1 MLDLRRGRRILFI
14 LLFALLCTFPCACAT
29 QGNVAYTEDA
39 GTKEKVT
46 DASAS
51 DADIRWDNLKIE
63 NSMDLSYATQ
73 FSVDYYTGGYKLISV
88 SDIGDYLLV
97 PDGKN
102 VPEGLPSDITVIDG
116 TPKHAY
122 LAATSGMDFIV
133 KIGRLNNLSFS
144 GTKEDGWYIPEA
156 KQAMQA
162 KTLAYA
168 GKYNAPDVEQMLAGD
183 CDLAIESTMILHN
196 PEVKE
201 QLEACGIPVIVEHSS
216 YETHPLGRLEWVKF
230 YGALFDAEDA
240 AEQLFETETAKTA
253 DVLNETPTGKT
264 VAFFYVTTNGGVNVR
279 KSGDYVSKMIE
290 LAGGT
295 CITFDDSDE
304 ENALSTM
311 TIQMETF
318 YEQAKDADY
327 IIYNS
332 TIDSELT
339 CVSELLQ
346 KNALFADFKAVKEGH
361 VYGTGKNMF
370 QETTGYGTMIADMH
384 AIFTGQEI
392 KSDYFYKLT
401 EE

>member
-1 MLDLRRGRRILFI
+1 MRRGRRILFC
-14 LLFALLCTFPCACAT
+14 LLFALLCTFPCACTT

-39 GTKEKVT
+39 GQKETVT

-51 DADIRWDNLKIE
+51 DADIQWDDLKIE

-73 FSVDYYTGGYKLISV
+73 FSVDYYTGGYKLISIC
-88 SDIGDYLLV
+88 DIGDYLLV

-116 TPKHAY
+116 APKHVY

-133 KIGRLNNLSFS
+133 KIGCLDRLSFS

-162 KTLAYA
+162 QTLAYA
-168 GKYNAPDVEQMLAGD
+168 GKYNAPDIEQMLAGD

-216 YETHPLGRLEWVKF
+216 YETDPLGRLEWVKF

-253 DVLNETPTGKT
+253 DVLTEEPTGKT
-264 VAFFYVTTNGGVNVR
+264 VAFFYVTTSGGVNVR

-295 CITFDDSDE
+295 CITFDDSEE

-339 CVSELLQ
+339 SVAELLR

-384 AIFTGQEI
+384 AIFTGQELE
-392 KSDYFYKLT
+392 SDYFYQLT
-401 EE
+401 D

>member
-1 MLDLRRGRRILFI
+1 MKKKIAAGIVSVVLAISLTACGSAGRMSEK
-14 LLFALLCTFPCACAT
+14 
-29 QGNVAYTEDA
+29 NTEIS
-39 GTKEKVT
+39 KELEY
-46 DASAS
+46 DH
-51 DADIRWDNLKIE
+51 
-63 NSMDLSYATQ
+63 SMELEYAEE
-73 FSVDYYTGGYKLISV
+73 FSVDYYQDGYALVTIA
-88 SDIGDYLLV
+88 DDGQYLV
-97 PDGKN
+97 
-102 VPEGLPSDITVIDG
+102 VPEGKTAPDDLSKDITVLQQPLHNI
-116 TPKHAY
+116 Y
-122 LAATSGMDFIV
+122 LVASSVMDMFV
-133 KIGRLNNLSFS
+133 SLDALDSVRFS
-144 GTKEDGWYIPEA
+144 ALKADSWYIEPAKEA
-156 KQAMQA
+156 MEAGDI
-162 KTLAYA
+162 LYA
-168 GKYNAPDVEQMLAGD
+168 GKYSAPDYEQILSEN
-183 CDLAIESTMILHN
+183 CELAIENTMISHT

-201 QLEACGIPVIVEHSS
+201 QLEKFGVPVLTDHSCS
-216 YETHPLGRLEWVKF
+216 EKNPLGRTEWVKL
-230 YGALFDAEDA
+230 YGLLTGHEKEAEEAFA
-240 AEQLFETETAKTA
+240 AE
-253 DVLNETPTGKT
+253 NEAFASIGEEEETGKT

-295 CITFDDSDE
+295 CSTFDDSDE

-339 CVSELLQ
+339 SVSELLQ

>member
-1 MLDLRRGRRILFI
+1 MRRGRRILFL
-14 LLFALLCTFPCACAT
+14 LLFALLCTFPCACTT

-39 GTKEKVT
+39 GQKEKVT

-63 NSMDLSYATQ
+63 KSMELSYATQ
-73 FSVDYYTGGYKLISV
+73 FSVDYYTGGYKLISIC
-88 SDIGDYLLV
+88 DIGDYLLV

-102 VPEGLPSDITVIDG
+102 VPEGVPSDITVIDG
-116 TPKHAY
+116 TPKHVY
-122 LAATSGMDFIV
+122 LVATSGMDFIV
-133 KIGRLNNLSFS
+133 KIGCLDRLSFS

-162 KTLAYA
+162 QTLAYA

-201 QLEACGIPVIVEHSS
+201 QLETCGIPVIVEHSS
-216 YETHPLGRLEWVKF
+216 YETDPLGRLEWVKF
-230 YGALFDAEDA
+230 YGALFDAEEA
-240 AEQLFETETAKTA
+240 AEQLFASETAKTA
-253 DVLNETPTGKT
+253 DILNEAPTGKT

-304 ENALSTM
+304 GNALSTM

-327 IIYNS
+327 IVYNS

-339 CVSELLQ
+339 SVSELLQ

-392 KSDYFYKLT
+392 KSDYFYRLT

>member
-1 MLDLRRGRRILFI
+1 MLNLRRGRKILFC
-14 LLFALLCTFPCACAT
+14 LLFALLCTFPCACTT
-29 QGNVAYTEDA
+29 QGNVAYTEEA
-39 GTKEKVT
+39 GQKETET
-46 DASAS
+46 DASAL
-51 DADIRWDNLKIE
+51 DAAVKWDDLKIE
-63 NSMDLSYATQ
+63 NSMELSYATQ
-73 FSVDYYTGGYKLISV
+73 FSVDYYTGGYKLISIC
-88 SDIGDYLLV
+88 DIGDYLLV

-116 TPKHAY
+116 TPKHVY

-133 KIGRLNNLSFS
+133 KIGCLDHLSFS

-162 KTLAYA
+162 QTLAYA

-216 YETHPLGRLEWVKF
+216 YETDPLGRLEWVKF
-230 YGALFDAEDA
+230 YGALFDAEEA
-240 AEQLFETETAKTA
+240 AAQLFASETAKTE
-253 DVLNETPTGKT
+253 DVLTEAPTGKT
-264 VAFFYVTTNGGVNVR
+264 VAFFYVTTSGGVNVR

-332 TIDSELT
+332 TIDNELT
-339 CVSELLQ
+339 SVSELLQ

-384 AIFTGQEI
+384 AIFTGQELE
-392 KSDYFYKLT
+392 SDYFYPLT
-401 EE
+401 Q

>member
-1 MLDLRRGRRILFI
+1 MNLRRERKILFW
-14 LLFALLCTFPCACAT
+14 LLFALLCTFPCACTT

-39 GTKEKVT
+39 GQKETVT
-46 DASAS
+46 DASAL
-51 DADIRWDNLKIE
+51 DAVIKWDDLKIE

-73 FSVDYYTGGYKLISV
+73 FSVDYYTGGYKLISI

-97 PDGKN
+97 PDGKH
-102 VPEGLPSDITVIDG
+102 VPDGLPSDITVIDG
-116 TPKHAY
+116 TPKHVY

-133 KIGRLNNLSFS
+133 KIGCLDRLSFS

-162 KTLAYA
+162 QTLAYA
-168 GKYNAPDVEQMLAGD
+168 GKYNAPDIEQMFAGE

-216 YETHPLGRLEWVKF
+216 YEADPLGRLEWVKF

-240 AEQLFETETAKTA
+240 AEQLFEKETAKTA
-253 DVLNETPTGKT
+253 DVLTEAPTGKT

-295 CITFDDSDE
+295 CITFDDSE
-304 ENALSTM
+304 EESALSTM

-339 CVSELLQ
+339 SVAELLQ

-384 AIFTGQEI
+384 AIFTGQKLE
-392 KSDYFYKLT
+392 SDYFYQLT
-401 EE
+401 QE

>member
-1 MLDLRRGRRILFI
+1 MLNLRRGRKILFC
-14 LLFALLCTFPCACAT
+14 LLFALLCTFPCACTT

-39 GTKEKVT
+39 GQKETVT
-46 DASAS
+46 DASAL
-51 DADIRWDNLKIE
+51 DADIQWGDLKIE

-73 FSVDYYTGGYKLISV
+73 FSVDYYTGGYKLISIC
-88 SDIGDYLLV
+88 DIGDYLLV

-102 VPEGLPSDITVIDG
+102 VPEGLSSDITVIDG
-116 TPKHAY
+116 SPKHVY

-133 KIGRLNNLSFS
+133 KIGCLDRLSFS

-162 KTLAYA
+162 QTLAYA
-168 GKYNAPDVEQMLAGD
+168 GKYNAPDIEQMLAGD

-216 YETHPLGRLEWVKF
+216 YETDPLGRLEWVKF

-240 AEQLFETETAKTA
+240 AEQLFDTETAKTA
-253 DVLNETPTGKT
+253 DVLTEEPTGKT
-264 VAFFYVTTNGGVNVR
+264 VAFFYVTTSGGVNVR

-295 CITFDDSDE
+295 CITFDDSEE

-311 TIQMETF
+311 TIQMESF

-339 CVSELLQ
+339 SVAELLQ

-384 AIFTGQEI
+384 AIFTGQEL
-392 KSDYFYKLT
+392 KSDYFYKLAD
-401 EE
+401 

>member
-1 MLDLRRGRRILFI
+1 MRRGRRILFL

-39 GTKEKVT
+39 GPKETVT

-63 NSMDLSYATQ
+63 KSMELSYATQ
-73 FSVDYYTGGYKLISV
+73 FSVDYYTGGYKLISIC
-88 SDIGDYLLV
+88 DIGDYLLV

-102 VPEGLPSDITVIDG
+102 VPAGLPSDITVIDG
-116 TPKHAY
+116 SPKHVY

-133 KIGRLNNLSFS
+133 KIGCLDRLSFS

-162 KTLAYA
+162 QTLAYA

-201 QLEACGIPVIVEHSS
+201 QLEMCGIPVIVEHSS
-216 YETHPLGRLEWVKF
+216 YETDPLGRLEWVKF
-230 YGALFDAEDA
+230 YGALF
-240 AEQLFETETAKTA
+240 AEQLFETETTKTA
-253 DVLNETPTGKT
+253 DILTETPTGKT

-295 CITFDDSDE
+295 CITFDNSDE

-339 CVSELLQ
+339 SVSELLQ

>member
-1 MLDLRRGRRILFI
+1 MRRGRRILFL

-73 FSVDYYTGGYKLISV
+73 FSVDYYTGGYKLISIC
-88 SDIGDYLLV
+88 DIGDYLLV

-102 VPEGLPSDITVIDG
+102 VPAGLPSDITVIDG
-116 TPKHAY
+116 SPKHVY

-133 KIGRLNNLSFS
+133 KIGCLNRLSFS
-144 GTKEDGWYIPEA
+144 GTKENGWYIPEA

-162 KTLAYA
+162 QTLAYA

-201 QLEACGIPVIVEHSS
+201 QLETCGIPVIVEHSS
-216 YETHPLGRLEWVKF
+216 YETDPLGRLEWVKF

-240 AEQLFETETAKTA
+240 AEQLFASETAKTA
-253 DVLNETPTGKT
+253 DVLNETSTGKT

-279 KSGDYVSKMIE
+279 KSGDYVSKMIK

-339 CVSELLQ
+339 RVSELLQ

>member
-1 MLDLRRGRRILFI
+1 M
-14 LLFALLCTFPCACAT
+14 
-29 QGNVAYTEDA
+29 
-39 GTKEKVT
+39 T

-51 DADIRWDNLKIE
+51 DADIRWDDLKIE
-63 NSMDLSYATQ
+63 NSMELSYATQ

-88 SDIGDYLLV
+88 CDTGDYLFV

-122 LAATSGMDFIV
+122 LAATSGMDFVV
-133 KIGRLNNLSFS
+133 KIGCLDCLSFS

-201 QLEACGIPVIVEHSS
+201 QLETCGIPVIVEHSS
-216 YETHPLGRLEWVKF
+216 YETDPLGRLEWVKF

-240 AEQLFETETAKTA
+240 AERLFETETAKTA

-318 YEQAKDADY
+318 YEKAKDADY

-339 CVSELLQ
+339 SVSELLQ

-384 AIFTGQEI
+384 AIFNGQEI

>member
-1 MLDLRRGRRILFI
+1 MDLRRGRRILFC

-39 GTKEKVT
+39 GQKETVT

-63 NSMDLSYATQ
+63 KSMELSYATQ
-73 FSVDYYTGGYKLISV
+73 FSVDYYTGGYKLISIC
-88 SDIGDYLLV
+88 DIGDYLLV

-102 VPEGLPSDITVIDG
+102 VPEGVPSDITVIDG
-116 TPKHAY
+116 TPKHVY
-122 LAATSGMDFIV
+122 LVATSGMDFIV
-133 KIGRLNNLSFS
+133 KIGCLDRLSFS

-162 KTLAYA
+162 QTLAYA

-201 QLEACGIPVIVEHSS
+201 QLETCGIPVIVEHSS
-216 YETHPLGRLEWVKF
+216 YETDPLGRLEWVKF
-230 YGALFDAEDA
+230 YGALFDAEKA
-240 AEQLFETETAKTA
+240 AEQLFASETAKTA
-253 DVLNETPTGKT
+253 DILNEAPTGKT

-339 CVSELLQ
+339 SVSELLQ

-392 KSDYFYKLT
+392 KSDYFYRLT

>member
-1 MLDLRRGRRILFI
+1 MRRGRRILFC
-14 LLFALLCTFPCACAT
+14 LLFALLCTFPCACTT

-39 GTKEKVT
+39 GQKETVT
-46 DASAS
+46 DASAL
-51 DADIRWDNLKIE
+51 DAAVKWDELKIE
-63 NSMDLSYATQ
+63 NSMELSYATQ
-73 FSVDYYTGGYKLISV
+73 FSVDYYTGGYKLISIC
-88 SDIGDYLLV
+88 DIGDYLLV

-102 VPEGLPSDITVIDG
+102 VPEGVPSDITVIDG
-116 TPKHAY
+116 TPKHVY

-133 KIGRLNNLSFS
+133 KIGCLDRLSFS

-162 KTLAYA
+162 QTLAYA
-168 GKYNAPDVEQMLAGD
+168 GKYNAPNVEQMLAGD

-216 YETHPLGRLEWVKF
+216 YETDPLGRLEWVKF
-230 YGALFDAEDA
+230 YGAFFDAEEA
-240 AEQLFETETAKTA
+240 AEQLFASETAKTA
-253 DVLNETPTGKT
+253 YVLTEAPTGKT
-264 VAFFYVTTNGGVNVR
+264 VAFFYVTTSGGVNVR

-304 ENALSTM
+304 GNALSTM

-339 CVSELLQ
+339 SVSELLQ

-384 AIFTGQEI
+384 AIFTGQEL
-392 KSDYFYKLT
+392 KSDYFYQLT
-401 EE
+401 Q

>member
-1 MLDLRRGRRILFI
+1 MLDLRRGRRILFL
-14 LLFALLCTFPCACAT
+14 LLFALLCTFPCACTT

-39 GTKEKVT
+39 GQKEKVT

-63 NSMDLSYATQ
+63 KSMELSYATQ
-73 FSVDYYTGGYKLISV
+73 FSVDYYTGGYKLISIC
-88 SDIGDYLLV
+88 DIGDYLLV

-102 VPEGLPSDITVIDG
+102 VPEGVPSDITVIDG
-116 TPKHAY
+116 TPKHVY
-122 LAATSGMDFIV
+122 LVATSGMDFIV
-133 KIGRLNNLSFS
+133 KIGCLDRLSFS

-162 KTLAYA
+162 QTLAYA

-201 QLEACGIPVIVEHSS
+201 QLETCGIPVIVEHSS
-216 YETHPLGRLEWVKF
+216 YETDPLGRLEWVKF
-230 YGALFDAEDA
+230 YGALFDAEEA
-240 AEQLFETETAKTA
+240 AEQLFASETAKTA
-253 DVLNETPTGKT
+253 DILNEAPTGKT

-327 IIYNS
+327 IVYNS

-339 CVSELLQ
+339 SVSELLQ

-392 KSDYFYKLT
+392 KSDYFYRLT

>member
-1 MLDLRRGRRILFI
+1 MDLRRGRRILFL

-39 GTKEKVT
+39 GPKETVT

-63 NSMDLSYATQ
+63 KSMELSYATQ
-73 FSVDYYTGGYKLISV
+73 FSVDYYTGGYKLISIC
-88 SDIGDYLLV
+88 DIGDYLLV

-102 VPEGLPSDITVIDG
+102 VPEGVPSDITVIDG
-116 TPKHAY
+116 TPKHVY
-122 LAATSGMDFIV
+122 LVATSGMDFIV
-133 KIGRLNNLSFS
+133 KIGCLDRLSFS

-162 KTLAYA
+162 QTLAYA

-201 QLEACGIPVIVEHSS
+201 QLETCGIPVIVEHSS
-216 YETHPLGRLEWVKF
+216 YETDPLGRLEWVKF
-230 YGALFDAEDA
+230 YGALFDAEEA
-240 AEQLFETETAKTA
+240 AEQLFASETAKTA
-253 DVLNETPTGKT
+253 DVLNEAPTGKT

-339 CVSELLQ
+339 SVSELLQ

-392 KSDYFYKLT
+392 KSDYFYQLT
-401 EE
+401 D

>member
-1 MLDLRRGRRILFI
+1 MNLRRGRRILFL

-102 VPEGLPSDITVIDG
+102 VPEVIDG

-162 KTLAYA
+162 QTLAYA
-168 GKYNAPDVEQMLAGD
+168 GKYNAPDVEQMLAGE

-201 QLEACGIPVIVEHSS
+201 QLETCGIPVIVEHSS
-216 YETHPLGRLEWVKF
+216 YETDPLGRLEWVKF

-240 AEQLFETETAKTA
+240 AEQLFASETAKTA
-253 DVLNETPTGKT
+253 DVLNEAPTGKT

-339 CVSELLQ
+339 SVSELLQ

>member
-1 MLDLRRGRRILFI
+1 MNLRRGRRILFC
-14 LLFALLCTFPCACAT
+14 LLFALLCTFPCACTT

-39 GTKEKVT
+39 GQKETVT
-46 DASAS
+46 DASAL
-51 DADIRWDNLKIE
+51 DADIQWDDLKIE

-73 FSVDYYTGGYKLISV
+73 FSMDYYTGGYKLISIC
-88 SDIGDYLLV
+88 DIGDYLLV
-97 PDGKN
+97 PDGKH

-116 TPKHAY
+116 APKHVY

-133 KIGRLNNLSFS
+133 KIGCLDRLSFS

-162 KTLAYA
+162 QTLAYA
-168 GKYNAPDVEQMLAGD
+168 GKYNAPDIEQMLAGD

-216 YETHPLGRLEWVKF
+216 YETDPLGRLEWVKF
-230 YGALFDAEDA
+230 YGALFDAEEA

-253 DVLNETPTGKT
+253 DVLTEAPIGKT
-264 VAFFYVTTNGGVNVR
+264 VAFFYVTTSGGVNVR

-295 CITFDDSDE
+295 CITFDDSEE

-332 TIDSELT
+332 TIDGELT
-339 CVSELLQ
+339 SVAELLQ

-361 VYGTGKNMF
+361 VYGIGKNMF

-384 AIFTGQEI
+384 AIFTGQER

-401 EE
+401 D

>member
-1 MLDLRRGRRILFI
+1 MRRGRRILFC
-14 LLFALLCTFPCACAT
+14 LLFALLCTFPCACTT

-39 GTKEKVT
+39 GQKETVT
-46 DASAS
+46 DASAL
-51 DADIRWDNLKIE
+51 DADIQWDDLKIE

-73 FSVDYYTGGYKLISV
+73 FSVDYYTGGYKLISIC
-88 SDIGDYLLV
+88 DIGDYLLV

-116 TPKHAY
+116 APKHVY

-133 KIGRLNNLSFS
+133 KIGCLDRLSFS

-162 KTLAYA
+162 QTLAYA
-168 GKYNAPDVEQMLAGD
+168 GKYNAPDIEQMLAGD

-216 YETHPLGRLEWVKF
+216 YETDPLGRLEWVKF
-230 YGALFDAEDA
+230 YGALFDAEEA

-253 DVLNETPTGKT
+253 DVLTEAPTGKT

-295 CITFDDSDE
+295 CITFDDSEE

-339 CVSELLQ
+339 SVAELLQ

-384 AIFTGQEI
+384 AIFTGQELE
-392 KSDYFYKLT
+392 SDYFYQLT
-401 EE
+401 Q

>member
-1 MLDLRRGRRILFI
+1 M
-14 LLFALLCTFPCACAT
+14 
-29 QGNVAYTEDA
+29 
-39 GTKEKVT
+39 T

-51 DADIRWDNLKIE
+51 DADIRWDNLKKE

-73 FSVDYYTGGYKLISV
+73 FSVDYYTGGYKLISIC
-88 SDIGDYLLV
+88 DIGDYLLV

-102 VPEGLPSDITVIDG
+102 IPEGLPSDITVIDG

-122 LAATSGMDFIV
+122 LAATSGMDFVV
-133 KIGRLNNLSFS
+133 KIGCLNHLSFS
-144 GTKEDGWYIPEA
+144 GTKENGWYIPEA

-162 KTLAYA
+162 QTLAYA

-216 YETHPLGRLEWVKF
+216 YETDPLGRLEWVKF

-339 CVSELLQ
+339 SVSELLQ

>member
-1 MLDLRRGRRILFI
+1 MLNLRRGRRILFL

-361 VYGTGKNMF
+361 VYGTGKICF
-370 QETTGYGTMIADMH
+370 RRRPDMVR
-384 AIFTGQEI
+384 
-392 KSDYFYKLT
+392 
-401 EE
+401 

>member
-1 MLDLRRGRRILFI
+1 MRRGRRILFL

-162 KTLAYA
+162 QTLAYA

-201 QLEACGIPVIVEHSS
+201 QLETCGIPVIVEHSS
-216 YETHPLGRLEWVKF
+216 YETDPLGRLEWVKF

-240 AEQLFETETAKTA
+240 AEQLFASETAKTA
-253 DVLNETPTGKT
+253 DVLNEAPTGKT

-290 LAGGT
+290 LTGGT

-339 CVSELLQ
+339 SVSELLQ

>member
-1 MLDLRRGRRILFI
+1 MLDLRRGRRILFL

-39 GTKEKVT
+39 GPKETVT

-63 NSMDLSYATQ
+63 KSMELSYATQ
-73 FSVDYYTGGYKLISV
+73 FSVDYYTGGYKLISIC
-88 SDIGDYLLV
+88 DIGDYLLV

-102 VPEGLPSDITVIDG
+102 VPEGVPSDITVIDG
-116 TPKHAY
+116 TPKHVY
-122 LAATSGMDFIV
+122 LVATSGMDFIV
-133 KIGRLNNLSFS
+133 KIGCLDRLSFS

-162 KTLAYA
+162 QTLAYA

-201 QLEACGIPVIVEHSS
+201 QLETCGIPVIVEHSS
-216 YETHPLGRLEWVKF
+216 YETDPLGRLEWVKF
-230 YGALFDAEDA
+230 YGALFDAEKA
-240 AEQLFETETAKTA
+240 AEQLFASETAKTA
-253 DVLNETPTGKT
+253 DILNEAPTGKT

-279 KSGDYVSKMIE
+279 KFGDYVSKMIE

-339 CVSELLQ
+339 SVSELLQ

-392 KSDYFYKLT
+392 KSDYFYRLT

>member
-1 MLDLRRGRRILFI
+1 M
-14 LLFALLCTFPCACAT
+14 
-29 QGNVAYTEDA
+29 
-39 GTKEKVT
+39 T
-46 DASAS
+46 DASAL

-63 NSMDLSYATQ
+63 KSMELSYATQ
-73 FSVDYYTGGYKLISV
+73 FSVDYYTGGYKLISIC
-88 SDIGDYLLV
+88 DIGDYLLV

-102 VPEGLPSDITVIDG
+102 VPEGVPSDITVIDG
-116 TPKHAY
+116 TPKHVY

-133 KIGRLNNLSFS
+133 KIGCLDRLSFS

-162 KTLAYA
+162 QTLAYA

-201 QLEACGIPVIVEHSS
+201 QLETCEIPVIVEHSS
-216 YETHPLGRLEWVKF
+216 YETDPLGRLEWVKF
-230 YGALFDAEDA
+230 YGALFDAEEA
-240 AEQLFETETAKTA
+240 AEQLFASETAKTA
-253 DVLNETPTGKT
+253 DILNEAPTGKT

-295 CITFDDSDE
+295 CITFDDPDE

-318 YEQAKDADY
+318 YEKAKDADY

-339 CVSELLQ
+339 SVSELLQ

>member
-1 MLDLRRGRRILFI
+1 MRRGRRILFL

-370 QETTGYGTMIADMH
+370 QETTGYGMMIADMH

>member
-1 MLDLRRGRRILFI
+1 MLDLRRGRRILFL

-39 GTKEKVT
+39 GPKETVT

-63 NSMDLSYATQ
+63 KSMELSYATQ
-73 FSVDYYTGGYKLISV
+73 FSVDYYTGGYKLISIC
-88 SDIGDYLLV
+88 DIGDYLLV

-102 VPEGLPSDITVIDG
+102 VPEGVPSDITVIDG
-116 TPKHAY
+116 TPKHVY
-122 LAATSGMDFIV
+122 LVATSGMDFIV
-133 KIGRLNNLSFS
+133 KIGCLDRLSFS

-162 KTLAYA
+162 QTLAYA

-201 QLEACGIPVIVEHSS
+201 QLETCGIPVIVEHSS
-216 YETHPLGRLEWVKF
+216 YETDPLGRLEWVKF
-230 YGALFDAEDA
+230 YGALFDAEKA
-240 AEQLFETETAKTA
+240 AEQLFASETAKTA
-253 DVLNETPTGKT
+253 DILNEAPTGKT

-339 CVSELLQ
+339 SVSELLQ

-392 KSDYFYKLT
+392 KSDYFYRLT

>member
-1 MLDLRRGRRILFI
+1 MDLRRGRRILFL

-39 GTKEKVT
+39 GPKETVT

-63 NSMDLSYATQ
+63 KSMELSYATQ
-73 FSVDYYTGGYKLISV
+73 FSVDYYTGGYKLISIC
-88 SDIGDYLLV
+88 DIGDYLLV

-102 VPEGLPSDITVIDG
+102 VPEGVPSDITVIDG
-116 TPKHAY
+116 TPKHVY
-122 LAATSGMDFIV
+122 LVATSGMDFIV
-133 KIGRLNNLSFS
+133 KIGCLDRLSFS

-162 KTLAYA
+162 QTLAYA

-201 QLEACGIPVIVEHSS
+201 QLETCGIPVIVEHSS
-216 YETHPLGRLEWVKF
+216 YETDPLGRLEWVKF
-230 YGALFDAEDA
+230 YGALFDAEKA
-240 AEQLFETETAKTA
+240 AEQLFASETAKTA
-253 DVLNETPTGKT
+253 DILNEAPTGKT

-339 CVSELLQ
+339 SVSELLQ

-392 KSDYFYKLT
+392 KSDYFYRLT

>member
-1 MLDLRRGRRILFI
+1 MYVPLCLCNTGECCIYRGCRNKR
-14 LLFALLCTFPCACAT
+14 
-29 QGNVAYTEDA
+29 
-39 GTKEKVT
+39 KVT

-264 VAFFYVTTNGGVNVR
+264 VAF
-279 KSGDYVSKMIE
+279 
-290 LAGGT
+290 
-295 CITFDDSDE
+295 
-304 ENALSTM
+304 ST
-311 TIQMETF
+311 
-318 YEQAKDADY
+318 
-327 IIYNS
+327 
-332 TIDSELT
+332 
-339 CVSELLQ
+339 
-346 KNALFADFKAVKEGH
+346 
-361 VYGTGKNMF
+361 
-370 QETTGYGTMIADMH
+370 
-384 AIFTGQEI
+384 
-392 KSDYFYKLT
+392 
-401 EE
+401 

>member
-1 MLDLRRGRRILFI
+1 M
-14 LLFALLCTFPCACAT
+14 
-29 QGNVAYTEDA
+29 
-39 GTKEKVT
+39 T

-88 SDIGDYLLV
+88 CDIGDYLLV

-133 KIGRLNNLSFS
+133 KIGCLNHLSFS

-162 KTLAYA
+162 QTLAYS

-216 YETHPLGRLEWVKF
+216 YETDPLGRLEWVKF
-230 YGALFDAEDA
+230 YGALFDAEEA

-253 DVLNETPTGKT
+253 DILNEAPTGKT

-318 YEQAKDADY
+318 YEKAKDADY

-339 CVSELLQ
+339 SISELLQ

-392 KSDYFYKLT
+392 KSDYFYRLT

>member
-1 MLDLRRGRRILFI
+1 MRRGRRILFL
-14 LLFALLCTFPCACAT
+14 LLFALLCTFPCACTT

-39 GTKEKVT
+39 GQKEKVT
-46 DASAS
+46 DASVS

-63 NSMDLSYATQ
+63 KSMELSYATQ
-73 FSVDYYTGGYKLISV
+73 FSVDYYTGGYKLISIC
-88 SDIGDYLLV
+88 DIGDYLLV

-102 VPEGLPSDITVIDG
+102 VPEGVPSDITVIDG
-116 TPKHAY
+116 TPKHVY
-122 LAATSGMDFIV
+122 LVATSGMDFIV
-133 KIGRLNNLSFS
+133 KIGCLDRLSFS

-162 KTLAYA
+162 QTLAYA

-201 QLEACGIPVIVEHSS
+201 QLETCGIPVIVEHSS
-216 YETHPLGRLEWVKF
+216 YETDPLGRLEWVKF
-230 YGALFDAEDA
+230 YGALFDAEKA
-240 AEQLFETETAKTA
+240 AEQLFASETAKTA
-253 DVLNETPTGKT
+253 DILNEAPTGKT

-339 CVSELLQ
+339 SVSELLQ

-392 KSDYFYKLT
+392 KSDYFYRLT

>member
-1 MLDLRRGRRILFI
+1 MRRGRKILFL
-14 LLFALLCTFPCACAT
+14 LLFALLCTFPCACTT

-39 GTKEKVT
+39 GQKETVT

-63 NSMDLSYATQ
+63 KSMELSYATQ
-73 FSVDYYTGGYKLISV
+73 FSVDYYTGGYKLISIC
-88 SDIGDYLLV
+88 DIGDYLLV

-102 VPEGLPSDITVIDG
+102 VPGGLPSDITVIDG

-133 KIGRLNNLSFS
+133 KIGCLDRLSFS

-162 KTLAYA
+162 QTLAYA

-216 YETHPLGRLEWVKF
+216 YEADPLGRLEWVKF
-230 YGALFDAEDA
+230 YGALFDAEEA
-240 AEQLFETETAKTA
+240 AEQLFASETAKTA
-253 DVLNETPTGKT
+253 DVLNEAPTGKT

-339 CVSELLQ
+339 SVSELLQ

-384 AIFTGQEI
+384 AIFTGQKLE
-392 KSDYFYKLT
+392 SDYFYKLT

>member
-1 MLDLRRGRRILFI
+1 MRRGRRNLFC
-14 LLFALLCTFPCACAT
+14 LLFALLCTFPCACTT

-39 GTKEKVT
+39 GQKETVT
-46 DASAS
+46 DASAL
-51 DADIRWDNLKIE
+51 DADIQWGDLKIE
-63 NSMDLSYATQ
+63 KSMDLSYATQ
-73 FSVDYYTGGYKLISV
+73 FSVDYYMGGYKLISIC
-88 SDIGDYLLV
+88 DIGDYLLV

-102 VPEGLPSDITVIDG
+102 VPAGLPSDITVING
-116 TPKHAY
+116 SPKHVY

-133 KIGRLNNLSFS
+133 KIGCLDHLSFS

-162 KTLAYA
+162 QTLAYA

-216 YETHPLGRLEWVKF
+216 YETDPLGRLEWVKF

-253 DVLNETPTGKT
+253 DVLTEEPTGKT
-264 VAFFYVTTNGGVNVR
+264 VAFFYVTTSGGVNVR

-295 CITFDDSDE
+295 CITFDDSEE

-339 CVSELLQ
+339 SVAELLQ

-384 AIFTGQEI
+384 AIFTGQELE
-392 KSDYFYKLT
+392 SDYFYQLT
-401 EE
+401 Q

>member
-1 MLDLRRGRRILFI
+1 M
-14 LLFALLCTFPCACAT
+14 
-29 QGNVAYTEDA
+29 
-39 GTKEKVT
+39 T

-216 YETHPLGRLEWVKF
+216 YETRPLGRLEWVKF

-327 IIYNS
+327 VIYNS
-332 TIDSELT
+332 SIDSELT
-339 CVSELLQ
+339 CVSELLL

>member
-1 MLDLRRGRRILFI
+1 MRRGRRILFL

-116 TPKHAY
+116 APKHAY

>member
-1 MLDLRRGRRILFI
+1 MRRGRRILFL

-39 GTKEKVT
+39 GPKETVT

-63 NSMDLSYATQ
+63 KSMELSYATQ
-73 FSVDYYTGGYKLISV
+73 FSVDYYTGGYKLISIC
-88 SDIGDYLLV
+88 DIGDYLLV

-102 VPEGLPSDITVIDG
+102 VPEGVPSDITVIDG
-116 TPKHAY
+116 TPKHVY
-122 LAATSGMDFIV
+122 LVATSGMDFIV
-133 KIGRLNNLSFS
+133 KIGCLDRLSFS

-162 KTLAYA
+162 QTLAYA

-201 QLEACGIPVIVEHSS
+201 QLETCGIPVIVEHSS
-216 YETHPLGRLEWVKF
+216 YETDPLGRLEWVKF
-230 YGALFDAEDA
+230 YGALFDAEKA
-240 AEQLFETETAKTA
+240 AEQLFASETAKTA
-253 DVLNETPTGKT
+253 DILNEAPTGKT

-339 CVSELLQ
+339 SVSELLQ

-392 KSDYFYKLT
+392 KSDYFYRLT

>member
-1 MLDLRRGRRILFI
+1 MRRGRRILFI

-39 GTKEKVT
+39 GPKEKVT
-46 DASAS
+46 DASAL

-133 KIGRLNNLSFS
+133 KIGRLNHLSFS

-162 KTLAYA
+162 QTLAYA

-196 PEVKE
+196 PVI
-201 QLEACGIPVIVEHSS
+201 AVIV
-216 YETHPLGRLEWVKF
+216 GR
-230 YGALFDAEDA
+230 
-240 AEQLFETETAKTA
+240 QI
-253 DVLNETPTGKT
+253 
-264 VAFFYVTTNGGVNVR
+264 R
-279 KSGDYVSKMIE
+279 
-290 LAGGT
+290 LAGWNG
-295 CITFDDSDE
+295 
-304 ENALSTM
+304 
-311 TIQMETF
+311 
-318 YEQAKDADY
+318 
-327 IIYNS
+327 
-332 TIDSELT
+332 
-339 CVSELLQ
+339 
-346 KNALFADFKAVKEGH
+346 
-361 VYGTGKNMF
+361 
-370 QETTGYGTMIADMH
+370 
-384 AIFTGQEI
+384 
-392 KSDYFYKLT
+392 
-401 EE
+401 

>member
-1 MLDLRRGRRILFI
+1 M
-14 LLFALLCTFPCACAT
+14 
-29 QGNVAYTEDA
+29 
-39 GTKEKVT
+39 T
-46 DASAS
+46 DASAL
-51 DADIRWDNLKIE
+51 DADIRWDNLKKE

-201 QLEACGIPVIVEHSS
+201 QLEMCGIPVIVEHSS
-216 YETHPLGRLEWVKF
+216 YETDPLGRLEWVKF

>member
-1 MLDLRRGRRILFI
+1 
-14 LLFALLCTFPCACAT
+14 
-29 QGNVAYTEDA
+29 
-39 GTKEKVT
+39 
-46 DASAS
+46 
-51 DADIRWDNLKIE
+51 
-63 NSMDLSYATQ
+63 
-73 FSVDYYTGGYKLISV
+73 
-88 SDIGDYLLV
+88 
-97 PDGKN
+97 
-102 VPEGLPSDITVIDG
+102 
-116 TPKHAY
+116 
-122 LAATSGMDFIV
+122 
-133 KIGRLNNLSFS
+133 
-144 GTKEDGWYIPEA
+144 
-156 KQAMQA
+156 
-162 KTLAYA
+162 
-168 GKYNAPDVEQMLAGD
+168 
-183 CDLAIESTMILHN
+183 
-196 PEVKE
+196 
-201 QLEACGIPVIVEHSS
+201 
-216 YETHPLGRLEWVKF
+216 
-230 YGALFDAEDA
+230 
-240 AEQLFETETAKTA
+240 
-253 DVLNETPTGKT
+253 
-264 VAFFYVTTNGGVNVR
+264 
-279 KSGDYVSKMIE
+279 MIE

-339 CVSELLQ
+339 SVSELLQ